1 MRGGVQPGGS
11 GFSSVGK
18 LTGYDLLRERMDI
31 TNSNTLIRTVGPALR
46 PDADRKYP

>member
-11 GFSSVGK
+11 GFGSVGK
-18 LTGYDLLRERMDI
+18 LTEYELLRERMNI
-31 TNSNTLIRTVGPALR
+31 TNSNTMITTVGPALR